1 MSFKLRKLRMS
12 SLTSFAGVIIR
23 DGNGSIVSI
32 QPTQT
37 LVSKTDWD
45 LTAIYLL
52 GSDGRGRK
60 SFNTG

>member
-1 MSFKLRKLRMS
+1 MS